1 MIINDLLY
9 RNDELL
15 KNDLKLFYTLVNER
29 AQFEIE
35 WLDKLHNAK
44 SNEPPYVEKFK
55 KRYQGSY
62 FMKIDYYNTRII
74 TLCNCLDL
82 LSEKEL
88 EYIYDMLICP
98 LQVKT
103 IMKKYNITSESKC
116 YRHLDKIIGRMIKR

>member
-15 KNDLKLFYTLVNER
+15 KNDLKLFFTLVNER
-29 AQFEIE
+29 VQFEIE
-35 WLDKLHNAK
+35 WMNKLHDTKN
-44 SNEPPYVEKFK
+44 NEPSYIEKFK
-55 KRYQGSY
+55 KRYKGPY
-62 FMKIDYYNTRII
+62 LMKIDYYNTRII

-88 EYIYDMLICP
+88 EYIYDMLIYP

-103 IMKKYNITSESKC
+103 IMKKYNMTSESGC
-116 YRHLDKIIGRMIKR
+116 YRHLDKIISRMIKR